1 MESLKCHCFITEP
14 PLVILEFVPHGDL
27 LGFLKRSRGETD
39 DYYDLKRKEIPRKIS
54 IQQLYKFASD
64 IARGMEFISAHQ
76 VHVSTDITYTN
87 VYSPSRVCLLLKQKL
102 NAVMIFILL
111 IWYVFARAPIIKR
124 KMIGALL
131 RGQ

>member
-14 PLVILEFVPHGDL
+14 PLVILEFVAHGDL

-76 VHVSTDITYTN
+76 VYVSTDITYTI
-87 VYSPSRVCLLLKQKL
+87 VYSLSRVC
-102 NAVMIFILL
+102 
-111 IWYVFARAPIIKR
+111 
-124 KMIGALL
+124 
-131 RGQ
+131 